1 MNADGLSCLMSAL
14 QSRRQL
20 HNLTAKKSTV
30 YRLRVCLENRSQIRP
45 SGDFASLGLGARL
58 RNFEYAVQQPV

>member
-1 MNADGLSCLMSAL
+1 MSVLMSVL
-14 QSRRQL
+14 QARRQL

-30 YRLRVCLENRSQIRP
+30 YRLRVCPENRSQIRP
-45 SGDFASLGLGARL
+45 SGDFASSGLGASL